1 MVDAVEIPLHG
12 FTGLEVDSGPPATAS
27 LPLTERVR
35 GAFVPLHGGM
45 YAALADVACA
55 AALAGEIDL
64 AEGYP
69 VTTDLGIRF
78 FAQPKQGPVIA
89 EAQLVHRGRR
99 LVGAECVIR
108 DGLGRQLARASAT
121 FVMVPPSARGA

>member
-1 MVDAVEIPLHG
+1 MSPAMAQTDIPLHG
-12 FTGLEVDSGPPATAS
+12 FTGLEVDPGPPAVATV
-27 LPLTERVR
+27 PLTEAVR

-55 AALAGEIDL
+55 AALATEIDL

-69 VTTDLGIRF
+69 VTTDLSIRF
-78 FAQPKQGPVIA
+78 FAQPKEGPVTA

-99 LVGAECVIR
+99 LAGAECVVR

-121 FVMVPPSARGA
+121 FVMLPSA